1 MGWMVS
7 TANFKKERDGVR
19 KVGKGFKRYENF
31 LVISMFLVVGLVF
44 LDRLSLGFIFP
55 MMSSELGMS
64 NTQLGLTIG
73 ITGIFFGL
81 STLIFA
87 SLSDFLGKKK
97 PMLIIFVFLFSVATL
112 LSGVVGSFAALLMVR
127 GFMGIAEGPVM
138 PLVQS
143 IMIAESSEKRR
154 GFNMGVV
161 QSSSSLIGGALA
173 PIITVALAVSFGW
186 RSAFYIIAIPGIILG
201 LILWKYLREP
211 KVAQANSEEKARSK
225 PTKAE
230 YFRVF
235 KTRNV
240 WLSTVIGICNMIY
253 ILTLTAFLPTMF
265 ATSTNYQGGQIG
277 MILGLMGLMMFIG
290 QLGCSAIS
298 DRVGRLP
305 SIKVFTFISIFLPI
319 AIALYYQNFALL
331 LISILL
337 LSIGNGYQP
346 LVLNVI
352 PAESVPRAF
361 SATAIS
367 FVILA
372 AEILGGSS
380 GPILAGVLADNYGPT
395 APLWVTAVAAAIG
408 FVCTF
413 GIKETAPIKRD
424 ALKEAALNSQTNT
437 PI

>member
-1 MGWMVS
+1 MSRRGS
-7 TANFKKERDGVR
+7 GIL
-19 KVGKGFKRYENF
+19 RYENF
-31 LVISMFLVVGLVF
+31 LVLSMFLVVGLVF
-44 LDRLSLGFIFP
+44 LDRLSLGFVFP

-97 PMLIIFVFLFSVATL
+97 IMLVIFVFLFSITTL

-127 GFMGIAEGPVM
+127 GLMGIAEGPVM

-143 IMIAESSEKRR
+143 IVMAESSEKRR
-154 GFNMGVV
+154 GFNMGFV

-173 PIITVALAVSFGW
+173 PIITVALAISFGW
-186 RSAFYIIAIPGIILG
+186 RSAFFIISIPGIILG
-201 LILWKYLREP
+201 IILWKYLKEP
-211 KVAQANSEEKARSK
+211 KVPQTNRGEKVVSK

-230 YFRVF
+230 YLSVF

-240 WLSTVIGICNMIY
+240 WLSTLIGICNMVY

-265 ATSTNYQGGQIG
+265 ATATSYHTAQIG
-277 MILGLMGLMMFIG
+277 LLLGLMGLLMFAG
-290 QLGCSAIS
+290 QLGCSALS
-298 DRVGRLP
+298 DRFGRVP

-319 AIALYYQNFALL
+319 AIALFYQNFTLL

-352 PAESVPRAF
+352 PAESVPRNF

-372 AEILGGSS
+372 SEILGGSS
-380 GPILAGVLADNYGPT
+380 GPILAGVLADQYGPT

-408 FVCTF
+408 FVCTL

-424 ALKEAALNSQTNT
+424 VLKEA
-437 PI
+437 